1 MKRRTRE
8 RIKRFFGIEKYSP
21 YISSY
26 FENTN
31 IRSSLYVSSVVIAIE
46 LFMICSVII
55 RQFSMETRRSANWLG
70 IHLICYSVL
79 LLSALCLFIYSAC
92 HIKKKSQ
99 NPRKGQILRIVFSII
114 SISFGIYISFLDYQ
128 KGEQF
133 VTLMTMTLF
142 VFCFIVWRPIYTI
155 LFLSCSYA
163 LFYSLCNSIIPAT
176 YATKVNLS
184 IVLISIFMSA
194 INSYY
199 QTISSARKDERLERA
214 HNILLKLSISDEVT
228 GIANM
233 HYFRSQSLDIMHN
246 KNTDLSKMI
255 FLFLDIE
262 NFKNYN
268 EKYNYWEGNCF
279 LKEFAEKIEEVF
291 EGAISAHFSN
301 DNFVIFTEDKDTQE
315 KLKKL
320 RDFIINSETD
330 IRMGLKV
337 GAYRPKDKET
347 MPIIACDYA
356 RYACYSIK
364 KNYNRNFCEYND
376 KMSQDFHKKQYIIN
390 NIDSALKNNYI
401 RVYYQPVMNSSNNTM
416 CGIEALARWDDPQ
429 YGFLSPNDFIET
441 LEEYHQIHKLDMHIL
456 EQVCQD
462 IYHTKEQGHKTIPVS
477 LNFSRL
483 DFDSVNLVE
492 EIESRMEEYQ
502 IEKNLIHIE
511 ITESAISEN
520 DERLSAAMQKLRS
533 SGYALWLDDFGAGY
547 SGLNVLK
554 EYDFDVMKIDMK
566 FLSNFSGNVKARQ
579 ILKNVVN
586 LATELG
592 MDTLTEGVETEEA
605 RTFLQEIGCKRLQ
618 GYLFGKPMPREEL
631 QQKINCGEYI
641 LDSRLQMIG

>member
-1 MKRRTRE
+1 MRKKIRE
-8 RIKRFFGIEKYSP
+8 RIKRFFGIEKYSS
-21 YISSY
+21 YVSNY

-46 LFMICSVII
+46 LWMIISLLI
-55 RQFSMETRRSANWLG
+55 RQLFEATKRPVPWLVSH
-70 IHLICYSVL
+70 IVSYTILM
-79 LLSALCLFIYSAC
+79 LSALGLLVYSIC
-92 HIKKKSQ
+92 YLKKKTK
-99 NPRKGQILRIVFSII
+99 NRRLGQILRVIFSIV
-114 SISFGIYISFLDYQ
+114 SITFGIYISFLDYQ

-133 VTLMTMTLF
+133 ITLMTMTLF
-142 VFCFIVWRPIYTI
+142 VFCFIVWRPIYTV
-155 LFLSCSYA
+155 LFLGFSYT
-163 LFYSLCNSIIPAT
+163 LFYIICNSISPAT

-194 INSYY
+194 INSYH
-199 QTISSARKDERLERA
+199 QTISGAHKDDKLEHA
-214 HNILLKLSISDEVT
+214 HNILLKLSVSDEVT

-233 HYFRSQSLDIMHN
+233 HFFRSRSLEVMTS
-246 KNTDLSKMI
+246 KETDLSKMI

-291 EGAISAHFSN
+291 KGAISAHFSN

-320 RDFIINSETD
+320 RDFVINSETD

-337 GAYRPKDKET
+337 GAYRPKDRDV

-364 KNYNRNFCEYND
+364 KNYNKNFCEYNE
-376 KMSQDFHKKQYIIN
+376 KMSQNFHKKQYIIN
-390 NIDSALKNNYI
+390 NIDSAIKNNYI
-401 RVYYQPVMNSSNNTM
+401 RVYYQPVINSSNNTM

-462 IYHTKEQGHKTIPVS
+462 IYHTKEQGHITIPVS

-492 EIESRMEEYQ
+492 EIESRMEEYK

-520 DERLSAAMQKLRS
+520 DESLSAAMQKLRS

-566 FLSNFSGNVKARQ
+566 FLSNFSGNIKARQ

-605 RTFLQEIGCKRLQ
+605 RAFLQEIGCKRLQ

-631 QQKINCGEYI
+631 QHKINCGEYV
-641 LDSRLQMIG
+641 LESTRKMTV

>member
-1 MKRRTRE
+1 MKRKTRE
-8 RIKRFFGIEKYSP
+8 RIKRFFGLEKYSP

-31 IRSSLYVSSVVIAIE
+31 IRSSLYVSSVVMAIE

-55 RQFSMETRRSANWLG
+55 RQFSEETRRSANWLV

-99 NPRKGQILRIVFSII
+99 NHRKGQILRIIFSII

-163 LFYSLCNSIIPAT
+163 LFYTLCNSIIPAT

-199 QTISSARKDERLERA
+199 QTISSARKDDRLERA

-233 HYFRSQSLDIMHN
+233 HYFRSQSLEIMHN

-315 KLKKL
+315 KLEKL

-364 KNYNRNFCEYND
+364 KNYNRNYCEYNE

-592 MDTLTEGVETEEA
+592 METLTEGVETEEA
-605 RTFLQEIGCKRLQ
+605 RAFLQEIGCKRLQ
-618 GYLFGKPMPREEL
+618 GYLFGKPMPREVL
-631 QQKINCGEYI
+631 QEKINIGEYI
-641 LDSRLQMIG
+641 LDSRLLMIS

>member
-55 RQFSMETRRSANWLG
+55 RQFSEETRRSTSWLV

-99 NPRKGQILRIVFSII
+99 NPRKGQILRIIFSII

-163 LFYSLCNSIIPAT
+163 LFYTLCNSIIPAT

-199 QTISSARKDERLERA
+199 QTISSARKDDRLERA
-214 HNILLKLSISDEVT
+214 QNILLKLSISDEVT

-233 HYFRSQSLDIMHN
+233 HYFRSQSLEIMHN

-315 KLKKL
+315 KLEKL

-364 KNYNRNFCEYND
+364 KNYNRNYCEYNE

-462 IYHTKEQGHKTIPVS
+462 IYHTKEEGLKIIPVS

-566 FLSNFSGNVKARQ
+566 FLSNFSGNKKARQ

-586 LATELG
+586 LAKELG
-592 MDTLTEGVETEEA
+592 METLTEGVETEEA
-605 RTFLQEIGCKRLQ
+605 RAFLQEIGCKRLQ

-631 QQKINCGEYI
+631 QKRISCGEYV
-641 LDSRLQMIG
+641 LEPLMRV

>member
-55 RQFSMETRRSANWLG
+55 RQFSEETRRSANWLV

-99 NPRKGQILRIVFSII
+99 NHRKGQILRIIFSII

-163 LFYSLCNSIIPAT
+163 LFYTLCNSIIPAT

-199 QTISSARKDERLERA
+199 QTISSARKDDRLERA

-233 HYFRSQSLDIMHN
+233 HYFRSQSLEIMHN

-315 KLKKL
+315 KLEKL

-364 KNYNRNFCEYND
+364 KNYNRNYCEYNE

-592 MDTLTEGVETEEA
+592 METLTEGVETEEA
-605 RTFLQEIGCKRLQ
+605 RAFLQEIGCKRLQ
-618 GYLFGKPMPREEL
+618 GYLFGKPMPREVL
-631 QQKINCGEYI
+631 QEKINIGEYI
-641 LDSRLQMIG
+641 LDSRLLMIS

>member
-1 MKRRTRE
+1 MKRKTRQ
-8 RIKRFFGIEKYSP
+8 RIKRFFGLEKYSS
-21 YISSY
+21 YISNY
-26 FENTN
+26 FEKTN
-31 IRSSLYVSSVVIAIE
+31 IRSGLYVSSVVMAIE
-46 LFMICSVII
+46 LFMIFSVVI
-55 RQFSMETRRSANWLG
+55 RQFSDETRRTTYWFVTHIIS
-70 IHLICYSVL
+70 YSVL
-79 LLSALCLFIYSAC
+79 FLSALGLFIHSVRYVK
-92 HIKKKSQ
+92 HKSKH
-99 NPRKGQILRIVFSII
+99 PKWGQVLRVIFSII
-114 SISFGIYISFLDYQ
+114 AISFGIYISFMDYK

-133 VTLMTMTLF
+133 ITLMTMTLF

-155 LFLSCSYA
+155 LFLGFSYT
-163 LFYSLCNSIIPAT
+163 LFYCLCNAILPAT

-194 INSYY
+194 INSYH
-199 QTISSARKDERLERA
+199 QTIIGARKDEKLEHA
-214 HNILLKLSISDEVT
+214 HNILLKLSVSDEVT

-233 HYFRSQSLDIMHN
+233 HYFRSQSLGVMQN
-246 KNTDLSKMI
+246 KKTDLSKMI

-315 KLKKL
+315 KIAKL
-320 RDFIINSETD
+320 RGFVINSETD

-337 GAYRPKDKET
+337 GAYRPKDRDV

-364 KNYNRNFCEYND
+364 KNYNKNFCEYND

-401 RVYYQPVMNSSNNTM
+401 RVYYQPVINSTNNTM

-462 IYHTKEQGHKTIPVS
+462 IYHTKEQGHRTIPVS

-492 EIESRMEEYQ
+492 EIESRMEEYK

-605 RTFLQEIGCKRLQ
+605 RAFLQEIGCKRLQ

-631 QQKINCGEYI
+631 QQKINCGEYV
-641 LDSRLQMIG
+641 LEAARKVPV

>member
-1 MKRRTRE
+1 MKRKTRE
-8 RIKRFFGIEKYSP
+8 RIKRFFGLEKYSP

-31 IRSSLYVSSVVIAIE
+31 IRSSLYVSSVVMAIE

-55 RQFSMETRRSANWLG
+55 RQFSEETRRSTNWLV

-99 NPRKGQILRIVFSII
+99 NPRKGQILRIIFSII

-163 LFYSLCNSIIPAT
+163 LFYTLCNSIIPAT

-199 QTISSARKDERLERA
+199 QTISSARKDDRLERA

-233 HYFRSQSLDIMHN
+233 HYFRSQSLEIMHN

-315 KLKKL
+315 KLEKL

-364 KNYNRNFCEYND
+364 KNYNRNYCEYNE

-441 LEEYHQIHKLDMHIL
+441 LEDYHQINKLDMHIL

-592 MDTLTEGVETEEA
+592 METLTEGVETEEA
-605 RTFLQEIGCKRLQ
+605 RAFLQEIGCKRLQ
-618 GYLFGKPMPREEL
+618 GYLFGKPMPREVL
-631 QQKINCGEYI
+631 QEKINIGEYI
-641 LDSRLQMIG
+641 LDSRLLMIS

>member
-55 RQFSMETRRSANWLG
+55 RQFSEETRRSTSWLV

-99 NPRKGQILRIVFSII
+99 NPRKGQILRIIFSII

-163 LFYSLCNSIIPAT
+163 LFYTLCNSIIPAT

-233 HYFRSQSLDIMHN
+233 HYFRSQSLEIMHN

-315 KLKKL
+315 KLEKL

-364 KNYNRNFCEYND
+364 KNYNRNYCEYNE

-462 IYHTKEQGHKTIPVS
+462 IYHTKEQGYRTIPVS

-566 FLSNFSGNVKARQ
+566 FLSNFSGNKKARQ

-586 LATELG
+586 LAKELG
-592 MDTLTEGVETEEA
+592 METLTEGVETEEA
-605 RTFLQEIGCKRLQ
+605 RVFLQEIGCKRLQ

-631 QQKINCGEYI
+631 QKRISCGEYV
-641 LDSRLQMIG
+641 LEPLMRV

>member
-1 MKRRTRE
+1 MRKKIRE
-8 RIKRFFGIEKYSP
+8 RIKRFFGIEKYSS
-21 YISSY
+21 YVSNY

-46 LFMICSVII
+46 LWMIVSLLI
-55 RQFSMETRRSANWLG
+55 RQLFEATKRPVPWL
-70 IHLICYSVL
+70 ITHIVSYVIL
-79 LLSALCLFIYSAC
+79 LLSALGLFIFSVR
-92 HIKKKSQ
+92 HLKNKTR
-99 NPRKGQILRIVFSII
+99 NRRVGQVLRVIFSIV
-114 SISFGIYISFLDYQ
+114 SITFGIYISFLDYQ

-133 VTLMTMTLF
+133 ITLMTMTLF

-155 LFLSCSYA
+155 LFLGFSYTA
-163 LFYSLCNSIIPAT
+163 FYILCNSLYPAT

-184 IVLISIFMSA
+184 IVLISILMSA
-194 INSYY
+194 VNSYH
-199 QTISSARKDERLERA
+199 QTISGARKDDRLEHA
-214 HNILLKLSISDEVT
+214 HNILLKLSVSDEVT

-233 HYFRSQSLDIMHN
+233 HYFRSQSLGIMHN
-246 KNTDLSKMI
+246 KKTDLSKMI

-279 LKEFAEKIEEVF
+279 LKDFAEKIEEVF
-291 EGAISAHFSN
+291 AGAVSAHFSN

-320 RDFIINSETD
+320 RDFVINSETD

-337 GAYRPKDKET
+337 GAYRPKDRDT

-364 KNYNRNFCEYND
+364 KNFNKDYCEYNE

-401 RVYYQPVMNSSNNTM
+401 RVYYQPVINSSNNNL

-429 YGFLSPNDFIET
+429 YGFLSPVDFINT

-456 EQVCQD
+456 ERVCQD
-462 IYHTKEQGHKTIPVS
+462 IYLTKEQGFRVIPVS

-483 DFDSVNLVE
+483 DFDSLNLVE
-492 EIESRMEEYQ
+492 EIESRMEEYR
-502 IEKNLIHIE
+502 IEKELIHIE

-520 DERLSAAMQKLRS
+520 DEKLMGAMEKLRT

-566 FLSNFSGNVKARQ
+566 FLSNFSGNIKARQ

-586 LATELG
+586 LAKELG
-592 MDTLTEGVETEEA
+592 METLTEGVETEEA
-605 RTFLQEIGCKRLQ
+605 RDFLQEIGCKCLQ

-631 QQKINCGEYI
+631 QEKISCGEYV
-641 LDSRLQMIG
+641 LEPLAVVS

>member
-55 RQFSMETRRSANWLG
+55 RQFSVETRRSANWLV

-199 QTISSARKDERLERA
+199 QTISSARKDDRLERA

-364 KNYNRNFCEYND
+364 KNYNKNFCEYND

-631 QQKINCGEYI
+631 QQKINCGEY
-641 LDSRLQMIG
+641 LLG

>member
-55 RQFSMETRRSANWLG
+55 RQFSVETRRSANWLV

-163 LFYSLCNSIIPAT
+163 LFYNLCNSIIPAT

-301 DNFVIFTEDKDTQE
+301 DNFVIFTEDKDTQV

-364 KNYNRNFCEYND
+364 KNYNKNFCEYND

-605 RTFLQEIGCKRLQ
+605 RAFLQEIGCKRLQ

-631 QQKINCGEYI
+631 QQKINCGEY
-641 LDSRLQMIG
+641 LLG